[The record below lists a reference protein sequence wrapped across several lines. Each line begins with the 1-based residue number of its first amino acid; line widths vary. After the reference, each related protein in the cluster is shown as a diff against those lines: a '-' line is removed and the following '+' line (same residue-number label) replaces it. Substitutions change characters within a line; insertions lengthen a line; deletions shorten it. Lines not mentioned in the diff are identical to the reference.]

1 MRRPAL
7 GAVALVLMLPVPD
20 ALARAAAGPQ
30 EGRQVLR
37 STLDVVTVDVAVSTS
52 RGEPITD
59 LGVDDF
65 EVTVDGQ
72 PRRVVVFRQAHAPAG
87 TAPSSA
93 DAGPAPDA
101 DSLHPPE
108 RLFVLVVDRSS
119 IRPRQGRSF
128 LQAAAAFL
136 DGLTPGDRA
145 AVWTVPPDGGRLEP
159 SRDRAGLKRQLLAAT
174 GLATPPVGLLGI
186 TPEEAWKIA
195 GMNDRWTI
203 DEVIARECDRRSN
216 PGMDCEDEIQLEA
229 TRLVREMAAQA
240 KTTIGSLQQLMKAI
254 ADFEG
259 PKHIVLLTTGTYQ
272 TTDGVNDVM
281 QVARAGASSRVRIH
295 ALQLALEDQVM
306 TADRFA
312 RPAPQIEQ
320 RDSIAYTLAF
330 MSGGMAITTTDAKLA
345 FSRLSGLLTGSYEL
359 GFEALPGDR
368 DGEPHRIA
376 VRVPARR
383 NVTVRARQEFRL
395 FPVLAGDPAPPPA
408 AAPAPAPPPAAPAPA
423 DAPITPV
430 EAAADPPPPVSRP
443 LPEDGGAS
451 LQTLVAKLGAYVDR
465 FEREFSSAV
474 AEERYVQLYRPWRGY
489 PTFPSDEI
497 ALEWHDGGRD
507 YPRSGPIMDR
517 RQLLSDVLL
526 VQTQRGWIG
535 YRDVAVVDGRP
546 VRDRAERVSK
556 LFLSPSATRA
566 GQLRRVAEESAR
578 FNLGR
583 LRRTLN
589 IPTLPLYFL
598 HRRHH
603 ARYAFDH
610 GGRDTIDGRRAA
622 VVQFEERTRPTLVGT
637 SAGEDVPLS
646 GRVWIDQATGEVLQ
660 TETTYKPDGRRAGLL
675 TRYRPEPAFG
685 VLVPDLMWEWYD
697 GGVMRFGS
705 SAGVTLIE
713 CLARYTN
720 YRRFTVATDEQ
731 PR

>member
-7 GAVALVLMLPVPD
+7 RAVALVMTLPVLGRF
-20 ALARAAAGPQ
+20 AGAAAGPQ
-30 EGRQVLR
+30 ASQVLR
-37 STLDVVTVDVAVSTS
+37 SAVDVVTVDVAVSTP

-72 PRRVVVFRQAHAPAG
+72 PRRVVVFRQAQPIGRAASPAADSAPASDDG
-87 TAPSSA
+87 I
-93 DAGPAPDA
+93 
-101 DSLHPPE
+101 HPPE
-108 RLFVLVVDRSS
+108 RLFVLVVDRTS

-136 DGLTPGDRA
+136 DSLPPGDRA
-145 AVWTVPPDGGRLEP
+145 AVWTVPPGGGRLEP
-159 SRDRAGLKRQLLAAT
+159 SRDRAGLKRLLLAAT
-174 GLATPPVGLLGI
+174 GLAAPPVGLIGI

-195 GMNDRWTI
+195 GMNDRWTTE
-203 DEVIARECDRRSN
+203 DVMARECDRRSN

-229 TRLVREMAAQA
+229 TRLLREMTAQA
-240 KTTIGSLQQLMKAI
+240 RTTLDSLGQLLKVI
-254 ADFEG
+254 AGFEG
-259 PKHIVLLTTGTYQ
+259 PKHVVLLTTGTYQ
-272 TTDGVNDVM
+272 TNDGVNDVL

-295 ALQLALEDQVM
+295 ALQLAFEDLVM

-320 RDSIAYTLAF
+320 RDSIAYTLAY
-330 MSGGMAITTTDAKLA
+330 MSGGMAVTTSDAKTA
-345 FSRLSGLLTGSYEL
+345 FSRLSGLLAASYEL

-368 DGEPHRIA
+368 DGEPHRIT
-376 VRVPARR
+376 VRVPARG
-383 NVTVRARQEFRL
+383 NLTVRARQEFRL
-395 FPVLAGDPAPPPA
+395 SPVLAGNTAPPPA
-408 AAPAPAPPPAAPAPA
+408 AAPAPVAAPVAPG
-423 DAPITPV
+423 
-430 EAAADPPPPVSRP
+430 EARTDPPPPASRRP
-443 LPEDGGAS
+443 VPDDGGAS
-451 LQTLVAKLGAYVDR
+451 LKMLVGRLGAYVDR

-489 PTFPSDEI
+489 PSFPSDEI
-497 ALEWHDGGRD
+497 ALEWHDAGRD
-507 YPRSGPIMDR
+507 YPRSGPILDR

-526 VQTQRGWIG
+526 VQTPKGWIG

-556 LFLSPSATRA
+556 LFLKPSANRA

-603 ARYAFDH
+603 ARYAFEH
-610 GGRDTIDGRRAA
+610 GGEEAIEGRRAA
-622 VVQFEERTRPTLVGT
+622 VLQFEERRRPTLVGT

-675 TRYRPEPAFG
+675 TRYRAEPSFE